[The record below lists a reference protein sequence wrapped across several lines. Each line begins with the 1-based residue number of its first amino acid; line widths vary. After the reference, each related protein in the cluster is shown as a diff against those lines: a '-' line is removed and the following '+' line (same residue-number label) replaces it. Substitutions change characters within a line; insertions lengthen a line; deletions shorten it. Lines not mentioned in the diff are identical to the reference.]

1 MPSGEPCAHCCPQPP
16 PFPPLTDAG
25 PGRGSS
31 GRRRQLGGPGR
42 DCGQGGELGA
52 GDWCRGLVPG
62 IGAICPPNLCMP
74 STFLPPP
81 PFQLSAN
88 LSSLVTRLSKMLH
101 DESEIKEGIDGK
113 VKVSAAVFLQ
123 AMDARVQERLPDSTP
138 HM

>member
-1 MPSGEPCAHCCPQPP
+1 MLGLGVGA
-16 PFPPLTDAG
+16 
-25 PGRGSS
+25 PG
-31 GRRRQLGGPGR
+31 GGDSLAAQDGTAAR
-42 DCGQGGELGA
+42 EVS
-52 GDWCRGLVPG
+52 LVPG
-62 IGAICPPNLCMP
+62 IGAGDWCNMPPNLCMP
-74 STFLPPP
+74 STFLPPL